1 VTSILTNSGAI
12 SALQTLRAVNAQL
25 SQTQG
30 EISSGLRI
38 ADAADNAA
46 YWSIATTMRS
56 DGRAIS
62 AVGDALNLG
71 SATVGVAY
79 AGLEA
84 AIAVLDEFKAKLVAA
99 SEPGVDKTKVQKE
112 LDQLNSQIEGIAT
125 SASFNGQNWLN
136 TTYATNLADT
146 TQNLKTQLVASFART
161 GGSVEIST
169 IAVDLGKT
177 SLLNTG
183 GGGILQKEP
192 WALGDIGGFRE
203 VSINTAAHHGHEDHD
218 FTGPAT
224 LSPTDSISFDI
235 TVDAGTH
242 SAGVSST
249 VTLTK
254 ADVDAA
260 LGTTTGTIQTAE
272 DYRKV
277 LDAYFQANGI
287 PATAYSNWSHGFNGV
302 EIGSKETSG
311 EPGSS
316 IFLGNFVSTL
326 PGNTALGLENPAGLD
341 HDNMYPQGS
350 LSFAGAFQVHRTASI
365 YFDVAIGPHAKS
377 TVTIDRDTVNAALG
391 VSNGIISTAADLA
404 TVINYAATGTD
415 LLATTSGNLITFG
428 ADQSIFPNAGDRA
441 ARVYLGNVR
450 DNLGY
455 ALDFDLA
462 EVDITTPQANIDHYL
477 EGVDFMLQRMTDA
490 ASDLGATQSRLSL
503 QTEFAKGLVETLDT
517 GVGQLVDA
525 DLDEASARLKAQ
537 ETRQQLGIQAL
548 SIANGSTQNILKLFQ

>member
-1 VTSILTNSGAI
+1 MTSILTNTGAI

-30 EISSGLRI
+30 EVASGLRI

-56 DGRAIS
+56 DSQAIS

-79 AGLEA
+79 AGLDS
-84 AIAVLDEFKAKLVAA
+84 AISVLDEFKAKLVAA
-99 SEPGVDKTKVQKE
+99 SEPGVDRRKVQKE
-112 LDQLNSQIEGIAT
+112 LDQLNGQIESIAA
-125 SASFNGQNWLN
+125 SASFNGQNWLK
-136 TTYATNLADT
+136 TTYTDNLLDT
-146 TQNLKTQLVASFART
+146 TQNLKTELVASFART

-169 IAVDLGKT
+169 MAVDLGKT

-192 WALGDIGGFRE
+192 WALGDIGGFRD
-203 VSINTAAHHGHEDHD
+203 VSINSFAHNGHEDHN

-235 TVDAGTH
+235 TVDSGTH
-242 SAGVSST
+242 SPGVTAT

-272 DYRKV
+272 DYRRV
-277 LDAYFQANGI
+277 LETYFQANSI
-287 PATAYSNWSHGFNGV
+287 PATAYSNWSHGVNGI

-316 IFLGNFVSTL
+316 IFLSNFSSTL

-341 HDNMYPQGS
+341 HDNMYPSGS
-350 LSFAGAFQVHRTASI
+350 LSFSGAFQVHRTASI
-365 YFDVAIGPHAKS
+365 SFDVAIGPHAVS
-377 TVTIDRDTVNAALG
+377 TVTIDRDMVNTALG
-391 VSNGIISTAADLA
+391 ITNGTVSTAADLA
-404 TVINYAATGTD
+404 TVINYAASGTD
-415 LLATTSGNLITFG
+415 LFASATGNFIQFG
-428 ADQSIFPNAGDRA
+428 ADQTVFPDAGNRA
-441 ARVYLGNVR
+441 AHVYLGNVR

-462 EVDITTPQANIDHYL
+462 EVDITTPKADIAHYL

-490 ASDLGATQSRLSL
+490 ASNLGATENRLSL

-517 GVGQLVDA
+517 GVGLLVDA
-525 DLDEASARLKAQ
+525 DLDEASARLKAEQ
-537 ETRQQLGIQAL
+537 TRQQLGIQAL
-548 SIANGSTQNILKLFQ
+548 SIANSSTQNLLKLFQ